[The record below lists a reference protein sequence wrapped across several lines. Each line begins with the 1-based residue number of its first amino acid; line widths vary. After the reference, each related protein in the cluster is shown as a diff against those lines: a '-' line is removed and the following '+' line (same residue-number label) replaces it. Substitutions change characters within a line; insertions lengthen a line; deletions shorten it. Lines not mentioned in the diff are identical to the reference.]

1 MALGNKNKG
10 VKKSDFQKED
20 FFQKVFKI
28 VAEIP
33 YGKVTTYGD
42 IAMAIGLKS
51 SARMVGWA
59 LNATIGDDSLP
70 CHRVINRNGELTG
83 KRHFRTPT
91 LMRELLENEGIEFI
105 GDEVNLKKHLWKPSL
120 D

>member
-1 MALGNKNKG
+1 MASENKKNLA
-10 VKKSDFQKED
+10 KKTDSQKED

-33 YGKVTTYGD
+33 YGKITTYGE
-42 IAMAIGLKS
+42 IAQAIGLKS

-59 LNATIGDDSLP
+59 LNSTIGDSSLP

-91 LMRELLENEGIEFI
+91 LMREMLENEGIEFI
-105 GDEVNLKKHLWKPSL
+105 GEAVNLKKHLWKPPI

>member
-1 MALGNKNKG
+1 MTSGNKNKT
-10 VKKSDFQKED
+10 VNKTDFQKED
-20 FFQKVFKI
+20 FFQKVIKI

-33 YGKVTTYGD
+33 YGKVTTYGE
-42 IAMAIGLKS
+42 IAQAIGLKS

-59 LNATIGDDSLP
+59 LNSTIGDDSLP

-105 GDEVNLKKHLWKPSL
+105 DEAVNLDKHFWKPSL

>member
-1 MALGNKNKG
+1 MALRNKNNRINKTNP
-10 VKKSDFQKED
+10 QKED
-20 FFQKVFKI
+20 FYQKVFKI

-33 YGKVTTYGD
+33 HGKVTTYGE
-42 IAMAIGLKS
+42 IAQAIGLKS

-59 LNATIGDDSLP
+59 LNSTIGDDSLP
-70 CHRVINRNGELTG
+70 CHRVINRTGELTG
-83 KRHFRTPT
+83 KRHFKTPT

-105 GDEVNLKKHLWKPSL
+105 GEAVNLKKHLWKPSL

>member
-1 MALGNKNKG
+1 MALRNKKI
-10 VKKSDFQKED
+10 KSIKIDSKKED

-28 VAEIP
+28 VTEIP
-33 YGKVTTYGD
+33 HGKVTTYGE
-42 IAMAIGLKS
+42 IAKAIGLKS

-59 LNATIGDDSLP
+59 LNATIGDSTLP

-105 GDEVNLKKHLWKPSL
+105 GEAVNLKKHLWKPSFY
-120 D
+120 

>member
-1 MALGNKNKG
+1 MASKNKNIKAQ
-10 VKKSDFQKED
+10 KTDFQKED
-20 FFQKVFKI
+20 FFKKVFKI
-28 VAEIP
+28 VADIP
-33 YGKVTTYGD
+33 YGKVTTYGE
-42 IAMAIGLKS
+42 IARAIGLKS

-59 LNATIGDDSLP
+59 LNTTIGDESLP

-105 GDEVNLKKHLWKPSL
+105 GEAVKLKNHLWKPSF